1 MVTGIVIPHETRLEV
16 FAHEF
21 SDLASY
27 QAAVG
32 GYIEPI
38 SIQLPRMTV
47 FANEEG
53 KVQNL
58 PVNRR
63 ATCLWWLLSPAARG
77 SDILV
82 GDIALVGS
90 RGGPG
95 STTDL
100 PTDFLSLLLGTQSYK
115 VEVRTATEPT
125 GWYGNQARFDTFFE
139 AAIYGINLAERWTQ
153 VCDVRVVA
161 ATK

>member
-16 FAHEF
+16 FTHEF
-21 SDLASY
+21 TDLTSY

-38 SIQLPRMTV
+38 TIQHPRMTL

-63 ATCLWWLLSPAARG
+63 ATCLWWLLSPEARG
-77 SDILV
+77 NDILV
-82 GDIALVGS
+82 GDVALVGS
-90 RGGPG
+90 RGGSG
-95 STTDL
+95 STVDL
-100 PTDFLSLLLGTQSYK
+100 SPDFIELLLETPRYQ
-115 VEVRTATEPT
+115 VEVQTITEPKE
-125 GWYGNQARFDTFFE
+125 WYGNQAQFDTYFE
-139 AAIYGINLAERWTQ
+139 AAVYGINLAERWTQ
-153 VCDVRVVA
+153 VRDIRVVA
-161 ATK
+161 AM

>member
-1 MVTGIVIPHETRLEV
+1 MVTGIVIPHEIRLNV
-16 FAHEF
+16 FRHEF
-21 SDLASY
+21 TDLTSY

-38 SIQLPRMTV
+38 TIQRPPMTL

-63 ATCLWWLLSPAARG
+63 ATCLWWLLSPGARG
-77 SDILV
+77 NDILV
-82 GDIALVGS
+82 GDIAVVGS
-90 RGGPG
+90 RGGTG

-100 PTDFLSLLLGTQSYK
+100 PADFINLLLAVQGFK
-115 VEVRTATEPT
+115 IEVQTVNEPKE
-125 GWYGNQARFDTFFE
+125 WYGNQARFVTFFE
-139 AAIYGINLAERWTQ
+139 AAIYGINLAERWSQ
-153 VCDVRVVA
+153 VRDVRVVA
-161 ATK
+161 AT

>member
-21 SDLASY
+21 SDLTSY

-38 SIQLPRMTV
+38 TIQRPRMTL

-53 KVQNL
+53 KVRNL

-63 ATCLWWLLSPAARG
+63 ATCLWWLLSPEARG
-77 SDILV
+77 NDILV
-82 GDIALVGS
+82 GDVALVGS
-90 RGGPG
+90 RAGSG

-100 PTDFLSLLLGTQSYK
+100 PADFLDLLLAVQSFK
-115 VEVRTATEPT
+115 IEVRTVSEPKE
-125 GWYGNQARFDTFFE
+125 WHGNQARFDTFFE

-153 VCDVRVVA
+153 VRDIRVVA
-161 ATK
+161 AA

>member
-16 FAHEF
+16 FIHEF
-21 SDLASY
+21 TDLSSY

-38 SIQLPRMTV
+38 TVQHPRMTL

-63 ATCLWWLLSPAARG
+63 ATWLWWLLSPEARG
-77 SDILV
+77 NDILV
-82 GDIALVGS
+82 GDVALVGS
-90 RGGPG
+90 RGGSG

-100 PTDFLSLLLGTQSYK
+100 SPDFIELLLETVRYE
-115 VEVRTATEPT
+115 VEVRTVAEPKK
-125 GWYGNQARFDTFFE
+125 WYGSHALFDTYFE
-139 AAIYGINLAERWTQ
+139 AAIYGINLADRWTQ
-153 VCDVRVVA
+153 VCDIRVVA
-161 ATK
+161 AS